1 MSIVFRACEK
11 HLLDALALDMA
22 IQGNLAAAGSS
33 VGGHS
38 QPEGDILVA
47 GTVVEGKHGAAA
59 AYTRQGGLLAF
70 GTNYAHNGNNVSFS
84 QHRWRLN

>member
-1 MSIVFRACEK
+1 
-11 HLLDALALDMA
+11 
-22 IQGNLAAAGSS
+22 

-47 GTVVEGKHGAAA
+47 GTEVEDKHVAAA
-59 AYTRQGGLLAF
+59 GYTRQGVRLLLAF